1 MRGGF
6 ILLFLASVAFVG
18 GRAAFTCR
26 SEFGNRLVQFNDY
39 RARVELPCK
48 YNAIKGQQC
57 GDYIINVTPGITY
70 NGVDYLSA
78 TAWLGV
84 KRISDGKFIE
94 FRTSYKIAGKYLTEL
109 QCEGSTT
116 LLPIVKKDGDLEFT
130 DIFNYTPEDDLLGV
144 IFTEK
149 QNTWSFSFGLYEF
162 KGSRFKSSDWSFT
175 CNDDSVPLVPYP
187 EQLCGNTTKSI
198 LKDRTASFTQW
209 SEDEATIT
217 YDVFS
222 NPVITQY
229 EKIEDFCQVSQDKL
243 VNLCPDDAA
252 RQKTIAACWKILG
265 EKGHRKCLTKYTF
278 SPIEIFANC
287 IDWMCQGAPA
297 KDPTKSCDKVAE
309 AIDDCRE
316 FPGLTSL
323 VKESKCYS
331 GLSYRLKDDSQDDS
345 CP

>member
-18 GRAAFTCR
+18 GRAAFTCL
-26 SEFGNRLVQFNDY
+26 SEFGNRLVQFNGY

-57 GDYIINVTPGITY
+57 GDYIINVTPGITF

-116 LLPIVKKDGDLEFT
+116 LLPIVKKDGNLEFT
-130 DIFNYTPEDDLLGV
+130 DIFNYTPEDDGLGV

-162 KGSRFKSSDWSFT
+162 KGSKFKSSDWSFT

-187 EQLCGNTTKSI
+187 EQLCGNTTKSV
-198 LKDRTASFTQW
+198 LKDRTAGFTQW
-209 SEDEATIT
+209 SDDVATIT
-217 YDVFS
+217 YDVFR
-222 NPVITQY
+222 NPKITQY

-252 RQKTIAACWKILG
+252 REKTIAACWRILG
-265 EKGHRKCLTKYTF
+265 EKGHRKCLSKYTF

-287 IDWMCQGAPA
+287 IDWMCQGAPP

-331 GLSYRLKDDSQDDS
+331 GLSYRLKDDSEGDS